1 MNFADIRKKL
11 SGAQRPASADPSR
24 AFGSEAEMMEALR
37 KQEFTPPKMRPT
49 AAEVMGG
56 TVNEAHD
63 LMKTAKLY
71 DTSYGENKYNSSFEQ
86 YLTSYQEPFIFMNAT
101 LTAYDKLVL
110 AHEFG
115 HFCNDYASYG
125 SYAGVDVSEFFST
138 GMEYLSLCYGGENLT
153 RAKMADSLGNYVEQ
167 GAYASFERQMYGLTG
182 DALSAEGLY
191 ALYEQVA
198 EDFGFDSV
206 GYDRREFVDV
216 THFYTNPMYVFS
228 YVVSNDAAMQ
238 LYQMEQEQSGAGLA
252 LYEQNLTTEES
263 YFLAFLDSAGLESP
277 FEAGRIN
284 AVKAVF
290 ESVLG

>member
-1 MNFADIRKKL
+1 
-11 SGAQRPASADPSR
+11 
-24 AFGSEAEMMEALR
+24 
-37 KQEFTPPKMRPT
+37 
-49 AAEVMGG
+49 
-56 TVNEAHD
+56 
-63 LMKTAKLY
+63 MKTAKLY
-71 DTSYGENKYNSSFEQ
+71 DTGYGENKYNSSFEQ

-125 SYAGVDVSEFFST
+125 SAAGVDVSEFFST
-138 GMEYLSLCYGGENLT
+138 GMEYLSLCYGGEDLT

-167 GAYASFERQMYGLTG
+167 GAYASFERQMYSLTG

-198 EDFGFDSV
+198 LDFGFDSV

-238 LYQMEQEQSGAGLA
+238 LYQLEQEQRGAGLE

-277 FEAGRIN
+277 FEAGRISS
-284 AVKAVF
+284 VKAVF
-290 ESVLG
+290 ESVLE